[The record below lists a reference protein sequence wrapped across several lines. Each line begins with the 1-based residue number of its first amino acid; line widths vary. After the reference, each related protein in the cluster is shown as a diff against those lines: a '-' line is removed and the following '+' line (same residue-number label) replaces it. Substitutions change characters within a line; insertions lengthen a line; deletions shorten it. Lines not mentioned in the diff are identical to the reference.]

1 MVKLP
6 SLSNTEQDIQH
17 TRHKEEAEGR
27 IKTDQADRQSL
38 RDTLDV
44 CIDPLEYASQPDG
57 ALMNIVTGQIAH
69 PDVNAANAVNLGHR
83 AMENFKGGWP
93 DSLYCLLGKLVV
105 TMDVKKNHVLV
116 GKERVYDQELIYA
129 RVTGLLA
136 SSREIN
142 FNYVLAFELAAYP
155 PSMFN
160 ADGKMNVATCKSTL
174 KHKLQVIYINVIAQS
189 HTMIHDVSALLWVI
203 TWPGKLRVYVDAFKA
218 FVHEAL
224 RREMPSSC
232 LTGTSPTASIPSRGR
247 RYQDQVASS
256 PPPIYAG
263 SSEASRPH
271 QHQQQDPSE
280 CHAYRGILDPG
291 YFTEATQTHTLTIAG
306 IRDVPVNITGGLRI
320 DRHDLRS
327 THEEA
332 DILIAQHAISL
343 SLLDKSVRV
352 VCDDTDIFCPTRS
365 LLQ

>member
-6 SLSNTEQDIQH
+6 SLSNTEQDIQNMC
-17 TRHKEEAEGR
+17 HKEEAEGR

-57 ALMNIVTGQIAH
+57 ALMNIVTGQSAH
-69 PDVNAANAVNLGHR
+69 PDVNADNAINLGHR
-83 AMENFKGGWP
+83 AMENFRGGRP
-93 DSLYCLLGKLVV
+93 DSFYCLLGKLVV

-129 RVTGLLA
+129 HVIGLLA
-136 SSREIN
+136 SAREIN

-174 KHKLQVIYINVIAQS
+174 KHKLQVTIYLNVIAQS
-189 HTMIHDVSALLWVI
+189 HTMIHDVSALLCVI

-224 RREMPSSC
+224 RREMPPSC
-232 LTGTSPTASIPSRGR
+232 LTGTSPTAPIPSRGR
-247 RYQDQVASS
+247 RDQDQVASS
-256 PPPIYAG
+256 HTRYAG

-291 YFTEATQTHTLTIAG
+291 YFTEATQMHTLTVAG
-306 IRDVPVNITGGLRI
+306 IRDVPVEITGGLRI

-332 DILIAQHAISL
+332 DILIAQQAISL

-352 VCDDTDIFCPTRS
+352 VCDDTYIF
-365 LLQ
+365 